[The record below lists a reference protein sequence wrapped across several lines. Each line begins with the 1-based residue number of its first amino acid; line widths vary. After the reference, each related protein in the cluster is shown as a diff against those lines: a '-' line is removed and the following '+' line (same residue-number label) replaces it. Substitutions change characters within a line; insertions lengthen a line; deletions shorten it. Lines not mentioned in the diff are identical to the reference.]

1 MNYESAT
8 KEQLLQVALNED
20 CSNDDKFK
28 ACRYLIKFKIS
39 EYRKVGSAEINFDG
53 ELSEYWQ
60 YVYESTFKG
69 W

>member
-1 MNYESAT
+1 M
-8 KEQLLQVALNED
+8 KIIL
-20 CSNDDKFK
+20 
-28 ACRYLIKFKIS
+28 KIS

-60 YVYESTFKG
+60 EVYESIFRS